1 MLEHAYLTVWLLI
14 VYLALAA
21 TNSHAQGTFPQGPFE
36 VERVDLGDQETGR
49 FPAYYLAVPVEDA
62 RGVLILLPGLNG
74 DTALALRETSLPF
87 VAAARGIATV
97 IVPTRFVLAVDD
109 STRAFIDGAVR
120 DAAERYG
127 LPLDR
132 TAIGGFSAGGILAL
146 GYTVEAHARP
156 GSTAV
161 SPRAVFSVDAPVDL
175 AEAYATFERT
185 VERDC
190 SEVGVYE
197 ARFVLDLMHSDFGT
211 PTEDA
216 ETYER
221 YSPYSNA
228 SPDGGNAKHLT
239 DLPVRLY
246 HDPAINWQ
254 IANRCRSLYD
264 NNVTG
269 ASALINALRMAGND
283 QAELIL
289 AEGRGASGER
299 RASPAYVGAGGGG
312 RRGQLDASGVRV
324 NPSGRYD
331 LPLYADEGRHRVR
344 LSRTS
349 SIP

>member
-1 MLEHAYLTVWLLI
+1 MRVLFSLFPPHQRLASKPKDDPTSNLERICLTAWLLI
-14 VYLALAA
+14 AVSAWAA
-21 TNSHAQGTFPQGPFE
+21 PRSHAQETFSPGPFE
-36 VERVDLGDQETGR
+36 VERVDLADQETDR
-49 FPAYYLAVPVEDA
+49 FPAYYLAIPVENA
-62 RGVLILLPGLNG
+62 RGVLVLLPGLNG

-109 STRAFIDGAVR
+109 STKGVIDTAVR
-120 DAAERYG
+120 DAAERYA

-132 TAIGGFSAGGILAL
+132 AAIGGFSAGGLLAL
-146 GYTVEAHARP
+146 GYTVEAHASP

-185 VERDC
+185 VERNC

-197 ARFVLDLMHSDFGT
+197 ARFVLDLMRADFGT

-216 ETYER
+216 ETYAR
-221 YSPYSNA
+221 YSPYSNVH
-228 SPDGGNAKHLT
+228 PDGGNAQHLT

-264 NNVTG
+264 NNMTG

-289 AEGRGASGER
+289 AEGRGHRANGER
-299 RASPAYVGAGGGG
+299 PPHTWALVEEG
-312 RRGQLDASGVRV
+312 DAV
-324 NPSGRYD
+324 NWM
-331 LPLYADEGRHRVR
+331 LAAFE
-344 LSRTS
+344 
-349 SIP
+349 